1 MTVEEFAATLRGF
14 ARSRGVDVPDAPT
27 SAEAADYFAAAEMFS
42 ASAT

>member
-27 SAEAADYFAAAEMFS
+27 SAEAANYFAVAELLS
-42 ASAT
+42 GTS